1 MKKCTFAL
9 LILFLCSSLLP
20 AAATDF
26 YVSKA
31 RGDNGQAGTA
41 GEPLKNIDAALAKV
55 KAGDTIHVAGGIYFG
70 LRDRGYIEVP
80 MPVTLLG
87 GYSDDFANRDP
98 LTYHT
103 LLQPT
108 NESAGKSRNAIM
120 ALKTSQKGQKFVV
133 DGFIFD
139 GGERNVYSSK
149 EGKPEGCDTGRL
161 LLPTEKTENNEKPT
175 VEKQG
180 LFIENLASA
189 GDVLLQ
195 NNTFVNCPLF
205 AVQGGHKQGTFTITN
220 NVFVANRMGS
230 IEIFGTGGKK
240 GPKGPIEADGS
251 VEVSYNTIL
260 FSWSRT
266 KSLDDMGYG
275 VRIMTMLNYNIHHNI
290 IGGSVFAAVDHT
302 RFNRNEWIQVDN
314 NIFFANKQAPLLFSE
329 PGNVQMERV
338 KISDFGDLGLA
349 STKNNKDQFIKLP
362 IDQAYLEGFLN
373 ASYTEQAD
381 VDPNSNANLW
391 RAAMGM
397 NIQGTLV
404 TNVSMFANRYPWQK
418 ALELFGA
425 NADIGAQ
432 AIIK

>member
-1 MKKCTFAL
+1 MKNTTITL
-9 LILFLCSSLLP
+9 LILFLSCSLLP
-20 AAATDF
+20 SFATDF
-26 YVSKA
+26 YVSKT
-31 RGDNGQAGTA
+31 RGDNGQAATKEA
-41 GEPLKNIDAALAKV
+41 PLKNIDAALAKAKV
-55 KAGDTIHVAGGIYFG
+55 GDVIHVAAGIYFG

-87 GYSDDFANRDP
+87 GYSDDFTARDP

-108 NESAGKSRNAIM
+108 NESAGNSRNAIM
-120 ALKTSQKGQKFVV
+120 TLKSSEKGQKFVV

-139 GGERNVYSSK
+139 GGMRNAYSSK
-149 EGKPEGCDTGRL
+149 EGKPAGVETGRL
-161 LLPTEKTENNEKPT
+161 YLPTEKVENDDKPT
-175 VEKQG
+175 VEKAG

-220 NVFVANRMGS
+220 NVFIANRMAA

-251 VEVSYNTIL
+251 VEISYNTIL

-290 IGGSVFAAVDHT
+290 IGGSIFAAIDHT
-302 RFNRNEWIQVDN
+302 RFNRNEWIKIDN
-314 NIFFANKQAPLLFSE
+314 NVLFANKQAPLLFSE

-338 KISDFGDLGLA
+338 KITDFGDLGLA
-349 STKNNKDQFIKLP
+349 STKDNKEQFLKLP
-362 IDQAYLEGFLN
+362 IDHPYLEGFLN
-373 ASYTEQAD
+373 ATYTEQAD
-381 VDPNSNANLW
+381 VNPDSPANLW
-391 RAAMGM
+391 RAAM
-397 NIQGTLV
+397 NINILATL
-404 TNVSMFANRYPWQK
+404 TTDVSMFANRYPWQK

-425 NADIGAQ
+425 QAEVGAQ